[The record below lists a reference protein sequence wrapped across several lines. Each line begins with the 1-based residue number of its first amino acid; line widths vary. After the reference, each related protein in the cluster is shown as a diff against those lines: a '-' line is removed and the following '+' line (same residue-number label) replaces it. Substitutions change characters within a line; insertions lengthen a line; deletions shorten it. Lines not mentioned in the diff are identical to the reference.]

1 MIDKLLQLIAPV
13 SCQMCGVSGALCCP
27 DHFLGLEPTPVAIGE
42 IQGVFAREL
51 DDSLHRVL
59 SSFKDRSVTAL
70 AKDLALMAI
79 PLTRSSVWQE
89 ADVVIHPPSTRRAY
103 RKRGFVPTRLVLQ
116 RLEQPLLISTLQL
129 TRQPLDQRGLDAP
142 QRERNLAGAYQAP
155 PLAGSSVVLFDD
167 VMTTSATIQEMARAV
182 RVAGGRVTGFCVLAR
197 KLLDSQAQ
205 ASNQA

>member
-13 SCQMCGVSGALCCP
+13 SCQVCGVSGALCCP
-27 DHFLGLEPTPVAIGE
+27 HHFLALEPIPVSIGKIE
-42 IQGVFAREL
+42 GIFAREL
-51 DDSLHRVL
+51 DDPLHRVL

-70 AKDLALMAI
+70 ANDLALMAM
-79 PLTRSSVWQE
+79 PLTTSTFWHK
-89 ADVVIHPPSTRRAY
+89 ADVVIHPPSTRGAY

-116 RLEQPLLISTLQL
+116 RLEQPLLISTLHL
-129 TRQPLDQRGLDAP
+129 TRQPLDQRGLDAQ

-182 RVAGGRVTGFCVLAR
+182 GAAGGRVTGFCVLAR
-197 KLLDSQAQ
+197 KLLDSQVQ